1 MSLVLTNLVF
11 LFFPTV
17 GKIDRGGGG
26 GNEASMSRVDTSK
39 TRLARARTLT
49 SLAFIGFW
57 RPQKIKKARQKKR
70 LSISRSDDDDDD
82 DDDDGYDDYDVSA
95 QLVRPKR
102 SMMEKASLSSFKF
115 SFDSKR
121 PRWVE
126 KRRFLFDF
134 D

>member
-1 MSLVLTNLVF
+1 MAKSIAA
-11 LFFPTV
+11 TV
-17 GKIDRGGGG
+17 VVSKLQ
-26 GNEASMSRVDTSK
+26 RVDTSK

-82 DDDDGYDDYDVSA
+82 DDDDGYDDDDDDDVSA

-115 SFDSKR
+115 SVDSKR

>member
-1 MSLVLTNLVF
+1 MSF
-11 LFFPTV
+11 FFPTV
-17 GKIDRGGGG
+17 GKIDRGDGG
-26 GNEASMSRVDTSK
+26 GNEASTSRHLENSTGPGSDVNEL
-39 TRLARARTLT
+39 RFYWLLAA
-49 SLAFIGFW
+49 IEN
-57 RPQKIKKARQKKR
+57 KKGRQKKR
-70 LSISRSDDDDDD
+70 LSISRSDVDDDD
-82 DDDDGYDDYDVSA
+82 DDDDGYDDDDDDDDDVSA

-115 SFDSKR
+115 SVDSKR